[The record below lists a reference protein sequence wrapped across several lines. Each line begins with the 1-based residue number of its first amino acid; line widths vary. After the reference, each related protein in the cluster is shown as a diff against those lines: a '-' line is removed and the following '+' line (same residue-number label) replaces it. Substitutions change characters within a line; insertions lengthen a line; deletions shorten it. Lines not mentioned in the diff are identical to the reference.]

1 MDSDLCF
8 LPISILADQVAQRRV
23 SPVEI
28 VTALLDRID
37 RSNPG
42 LCSYITVCAE
52 SALAAARQ
60 AEREIYAG
68 QYRGPLHGIPI
79 AQKDIHFTRGVR
91 TTAHSRTLIDYVPDY
106 DATHVRRL
114 AEAGMPLI
122 GKTNTT
128 EFAIG
133 TMDIFGTSRNP
144 WDPSRYT
151 GGSSGGSG
159 NAVAAG
165 LAVAA
170 TGSDTGGSIRI
181 PASFCG
187 IVGMMPTYGRVSRYG
202 VIPLSWSMDRVGP
215 MCRSVADCAVMLQHM
230 AGHDPLDPSSSR
242 RPVPD
247 YHAQLGREITDITL
261 GVPRQHFFERLDPE
275 VDTAVQTALRRL
287 EALGARLEPLDLP
300 RAGDIGPV
308 GWAVMVA
315 EAFGQH
321 AARLR
326 RQYGQYGFRARTR
339 IAAGAFITAAEYQE
353 AVQIRTLWT
362 AELRDALQRVHAI
375 VTPTVPFPAF
385 SLETQNTAPP
395 DTTWGTIPFN
405 FSGHPAITVP
415 CGFTAAGL
423 PIGMQLVGRIFDE
436 GTLFRIAHAYEQS
449 VEWGKRRPV
458 VEVSA

>member
-8 LPISILADQVAQRRV
+8 LPIGILADQVARRRV

-37 RSNPG
+37 RFNLG
-42 LCSYITVCAE
+42 LCSYITVCPE
-52 SALAAARQ
+52 SALEAARR
-60 AEREIYAG
+60 AEREINAG
-68 QYRGPLHGIPI
+68 QHRGPLHGIPI

-91 TTAHSRTLIDYVPDY
+91 TTAHSRTLIDFVPDH

-114 AEAGMPLI
+114 AEAGMILI

-133 TMDIFGTSRNP
+133 TMDIFGTARNP

-159 NAVAAG
+159 NAVAGG

-181 PASFCG
+181 PSSFCG
-187 IVGMMPTYGRVSRYG
+187 IVGMKPTYGRVSRYG
-202 VIPLSWSMDRVGP
+202 VIPLSWSMDHVGP
-215 MCRSVADCAVMLQHM
+215 MCRTVADCAILLQHM
-230 AGHDPLDPSSSR
+230 AGHDPLDPTSSR

-247 YHAQLGREITDITL
+247 YRAELGREIADIVL

-275 VDTAVQTALRRL
+275 VDTAVQTALLRL

-300 RAGDIGPV
+300 RARDIGPV
-308 GWAVMVA
+308 GWALMMA

-321 AARLR
+321 AARMR
-326 RQYGQYGFRARTR
+326 HQFGQYGFRARTR
-339 IAAGAFITAAEYQE
+339 IASGAFITAADYQE
-353 AVQIRTLWT
+353 AAQIRTLWT
-362 AELRDALQRVHAI
+362 MELQEALRRVHAV
-375 VTPTVPFPAF
+375 VTPTMPFPAF
-385 SLETQNTAPP
+385 SVETQNADPP

-405 FSGHPAITVP
+405 LSGHPAITVP
-415 CGFTAAGL
+415 SGFTGAGL
-423 PIGMQLVGRIFDE
+423 PIGMQFVGRVFDE
-436 GTLFRIAHAYEQS
+436 GMLFRIAHAYEQS
-449 VEWGKRRPV
+449 CDWHKRRPV
-458 VEVSA
+458 VEVTT

>member
-8 LPISILADQVAQRRV
+8 LPISILPDQVARRRV

-37 RSNPG
+37 RSNAG

-60 AEREIYAG
+60 AEREIHAG
-68 QYRGPLHGIPI
+68 QHRGPLHGIPI
-79 AQKDIHFTRGVR
+79 AQKDINLTRGVR
-91 TTAHSRTLIDYVPDY
+91 TTAHSRTLIDYVPDH

-144 WDPSRYT
+144 WDLSRYT

-215 MCRSVADCAVMLQHM
+215 MCRTVADCAVLLQHM
-230 AGHDPLDPSSSR
+230 AGHDPLDPTSSR

-247 YHAQLGREITDITL
+247 YHAELGREITDIAL

-300 RAGDIGPV
+300 RAC
-308 GWAVMVA
+308 
-315 EAFGQH
+315 
-321 AARLR
+321 AASSGSTGSGRARASGRGRSSRPRSIRRRCRYAPCGRRNCGTRYSVCTPSSCPPCRFRHFLWRPKTRFRPTPLGGRSRSTCPDTRRLR
-326 RQYGQYGFRARTR
+326 
-339 IAAGAFITAAEYQE
+339 
-353 AVQIRTLWT
+353 
-362 AELRDALQRVHAI
+362 
-375 VTPTVPFPAF
+375 FPAD
-385 SLETQNTAPP
+385 SRRRGCP
-395 DTTWGTIPFN
+395 
-405 FSGHPAITVP
+405 SGCSSSAESSTRGRSFASPTRTSNPSNGIS
-415 CGFTAAGL
+415 AG
-423 PIGMQLVGRIFDE
+423 RSW
-436 GTLFRIAHAYEQS
+436 R
-449 VEWGKRRPV
+449 
-458 VEVSA
+458 